1 LSDATP
7 TSPAQPDFAALGL
20 SPDLLGVLARAG
32 HKRPTAIQAETIPV
46 VLSGRDVEAIAR
58 TGSGKTAA
66 YVLPLLQRLADNPAE
81 RPPATPRVL
90 VLVPTRELAGQ
101 TADVFRQFGRPA
113 GIRTRLA
120 IGGIT
125 RERQIESMES
135 GLDVLIATPGRLMD
149 LLSASAVHLH
159 AVAAVVLDE
168 ADRMLDEGFLDAM
181 AEILP
186 ALPLHRQM
194 LLFSAT
200 MPPAVAELAG
210 QCLHKPVRIALAT
223 EEATPRQIRQRIA
236 FTDAAGKAAIVG
248 QIARA
253 GQFSRIIVF
262 VRTRATADKLA
273 GGLRQGGLK
282 ADALHGDLPQGRRE
296 RILGGFRAGTLQV
309 LVATDIAARGI
320 DIADI
325 DLVINLDMPET
336 PQIYIHRIGRTG
348 RGSRRGTAITL
359 CAVEERKL
367 LRDIERHLGMRL
379 RVIDPALPVR

>member
-1 LSDATP
+1 LSDALSPTP
-7 TSPAQPDFAALGL
+7 APIDFASLGL
-20 SPDLLGVLARAG
+20 SPDLLGAVAKAG
-32 HKRPTAIQAETIPV
+32 HRRPTAIQVETIPA

-66 YVLPLLQRLADNPAE
+66 YVLPLLQRLADNPAD

-101 TADVFRQFGRPA
+101 TAEVFRQFGRPA
-113 GIRTRLA
+113 GLRTRLA

-125 RERQIESMES
+125 RERQIESMED

-186 ALPLHRQM
+186 ALPKHRQM

-200 MPPAVAELAG
+200 MPPAIAELAG
-210 QCLHKPVRIALAT
+210 RCMHRPVRIALST

-236 FTDAAGKAAIVG
+236 FTEASAKPGIVG
-248 QIARA
+248 DIARS
-253 GQFSRIIVF
+253 GQFSRIMVF
-262 VRTRATADKLA
+262 VRTRLTADKLA
-273 GGLRQGGLK
+273 STLRQGNLK
-282 ADALHGDLPQGRRE
+282 ADALHGDLVQTKRE
-296 RILGGFRAGTLQV
+296 RILTNFRVGTLQI
-309 LVATDIAARGI
+309 LVATDVAARGI
-320 DIADI
+320 DIADV

-336 PQIYIHRIGRTG
+336 PQSYIHRIGRTG
-348 RGSRRGTAITL
+348 RGTKRGTAITL
-359 CAVEERKL
+359 CAIDDRKM
-367 LRDIERHLGMRL
+367 LREIEKHLGLRL
-379 RVIDPALPVR
+379 RVVDPTAPIR